1 MTTEWSIDMDGGMH
15 TTEPVVDN
23 GMFYLAVST
32 AHTPSASNGYVAAY
46 DVAEQ
51 TMVWK
56 RENVSRP
63 GTPTI
68 GNGTIYFATF
78 GSEDASG
85 TGFFALDS
93 TNGETK
99 WHKSASTS
107 ISDSLFTDGRLYVNM
122 SAGAAQLDPSTGDV
136 IWSTEGVNSSACY
149 ADGKLFYAEGIALS
163 ADDGSVLW
171 DVSTDEDQL
180 QTVMNGLVYS
190 VKTGN
195 AEPAVM
201 ARSADDGSV
210 QWSHSLNVEDSFW
223 NATLAVANGHVFFRA
238 GNSVRAL
245 DAKTGTEA
253 WVHEVDAELTNA
265 PAVGNNTLYIAGRTT
280 LDQDDGDGVVAAID
294 TASGDRQ
301 WDYSFGSW
309 DFDEYGPAA
318 KTPVIADGRVY
329 TTTYPMGSTLDWMY
343 TEYADFHILGSS
355 SKTTTTDGRTTET
368 TETTTKT
375 TTSETSTVKGTTS
388 KSTSTQSTTRK
399 TTATIEQSKTTAKS
413 GTTTTKSTIGTTGT
427 ATTTASDGQPG
438 FGVLATIGGLTGIG
452 AYLRSQVKN
461 KE

>member
-1 MTTEWSIDMDGGMH
+1 MDGGMH

-51 TMVWK
+51 TTVWK
-56 RENVSRP
+56 RKNIARP

-78 GSEDASG
+78 GSEDANG

-93 TNGETK
+93 SNGETK
-99 WHKSASTS
+99 WHKSASAG

-122 SAGAAQLDPSTGDV
+122 SAGAAHLDPSTGDV
-136 IWSTEGVNSSACY
+136 IWSTEGINSSACY

-180 QTVMNGLVYS
+180 QSATNGLVYS

-195 AEPAVM
+195 AGPAVM
-201 ARSADDGSV
+201 ARSVDDGSV
-210 QWSHSLNVEDSFW
+210 EWSHSLSVDDSFW

-280 LDQDDGDGVVAAID
+280 LDQDDGDAVVTAID

-309 DFDEYGPAA
+309 NFDEYGPAA

-355 SKTTTTDGRTTET
+355 SKPTTTDGKT
-368 TETTTKT
+368 TETTTN
-375 TTSETSTVKGTTS
+375 TTSETSTVNATTS
-388 KSTSTQSTTRK
+388 KSAPGQSTTQK
-399 TTATIEQSKTTAKS
+399 TTSSTEMSK
-413 GTTTTKSTIGTTGT
+413 TTTTKSTTGTTGT
-427 ATTTASDGQPG
+427 ATMTASNGQPG
-438 FGVLATIGGLTGIG
+438 FGVLTTIGGLAGLG
-452 AYLRSQVKN
+452 AYLRSRVER